1 MYIMCNIEEVNALS
15 NTQKPNEK
23 LFSEWLSRQVS
34 PHKLTEIFLCYL
46 EIEKYGKRTKIL
58 KDDFFNTKEVSVLN
72 KLRADIEA
80 NKAFRFQHKKQMKN
94 ISLALKLYISYL
106 KEIKLFSDKM
116 TEEMSADSK
125 GNL

>member
-1 MYIMCNIEEVNALS
+1 MS

-106 KEIKLFSDKM
+106 KEIKLFR
-116 TEEMSADSK
+116 
-125 GNL
+125 LC